1 MSLELVLQIS
11 PGVTPYQRNHSPDLI
26 ILKGFNSVRGNP
38 ERKDVQSGMILTK
51 IRVHDERMPEKSITV
66 AN

>member
-26 ILKGFNSVRGNP
+26 SLKGFNWVRGNP
-38 ERKDVQSGMILTK
+38 ERKEVRSCIILTK
-51 IRVHDERMPEKSITV
+51 GGWLVFTMKECQRNP
-66 AN
+66 